1 MGLWGIG
8 LTYQCT
14 DCSDKR
20 LRLGRAG
27 GGGGGGGGGDGSCG
41 VWVIIVSVGR
51 ECSEREEGVEDRN
64 GI

>member
-27 GGGGGGGGGDGSCG
+27 GGGGGGDGSCG
-41 VWVIIVSVGR
+41 VWVTIVSVGR
-51 ECSEREEGVEDRN
+51 ECSEREEGVEERN
-64 GI
+64 GV

>member
-27 GGGGGGGGGDGSCG
+27 AGGGGGDGSCG

-51 ECSEREEGVEDRN
+51 DCSEREEGVEERN
-64 GI
+64 GV

>member
-27 GGGGGGGGGDGSCG
+27 AGGGGGDGSCG
-41 VWVIIVSVGR
+41 VWVIIVSAGR
-51 ECSEREEGVEDRN
+51 DCSEREEGVEERN
-64 GI
+64 GV